1 MKKNFTYKINQTQSL
16 YNLMNFFYTVRIGIQ
31 SEMFYL
37 LIQLLKAKN
46 SPQQN

>member
-1 MKKNFTYKINQTQSL
+1 MNKNLTHKINQAQSL
-16 YNLMNFFYTVRIGIQ
+16 FNLMNFFYTVRIGIRN
-31 SEMFYL
+31 EMFYL